1 MYVRMYVCKYVR
13 TYVCRY
19 VCMYVLCM
27 YVRMYVLYTYV
38 CMCVRTRM
46 YVRSYVCMYVRMYVC
61 MYVCMYVRMYVRTY
75 ICMFVCMCMY
85 RPTVTTKIGKV
96 FRNRTGCLAL
106 PVPRPVVSGYR
117 EFDPQIQILK
127 VNSLASHNHPPV
139 LGLKKTFHTVQCSS
153 NKPPSKRSKSTARR
167 QRSLQYKC
175 RQTLFA
181 KFLISFSNDVRAI
194 NLFLVVASLTSQR
207 KSRFSITESL
217 ISN

>member
-1 MYVRMYVCKYVR
+1 
-13 TYVCRY
+13 
-19 VCMYVLCM
+19 
-27 YVRMYVLYTYV
+27 
-38 CMCVRTRM
+38 
-46 YVRSYVCMYVRMYVC
+46 MYVC
-61 MYVCMYVRMYVRTY
+61 MYACMYVCTYVRTY